1 MSEAPERILLVEDD
15 EGFRRALSEVL
26 AAHGY
31 AVVAAPGASEAL
43 EALQSHA
50 VDLVISDLVMP
61 GMKGDELL
69 ARVRGTFPHV
79 PLIAITAFGSIEGA
93 LDLTRAGAADYLTKP
108 FRTAQLLES
117 ARRVLDESRPRRE
130 QARARAATGEHLEGI
145 VGGSRPMLWLFDRIA
160 RVAASP
166 APVLIRGESG
176 TGKELVARA
185 VHRASRRGAF
195 VPLNCG
201 ALPDQLL
208 ESELFG
214 HAKGAFTGAERE
226 TSGMFEAADGGTL
239 FLDEV
244 AELPLP
250 LQPKLLRAIESG
262 EVRRVGETRAR
273 EVDVRIVAA
282 TQRDLAQSVEA
293 GAFREDL
300 FWRINVLHLDVP
312 PLRERAADIPL
323 IVERFLADVGQR
335 TGGPPARLAPAA
347 LAALVEFHWP
357 GNVRQLLNSLER
369 AVAFAD
375 GPRVDVDDLP
385 DDVRSARRSAAIV
398 RRAADREATLAEL
411 ERDYILE
418 VLARAGGNKTRAA
431 EILGIPRRT
440 LYRRLEEYGDSGD

>member
-1 MSEAPERILLVEDD
+1 
-15 EGFRRALSEVL
+15 
-26 AAHGY
+26 
-31 AVVAAPGASEAL
+31 
-43 EALQSHA
+43 
-50 VDLVISDLVMP
+50 
-61 GMKGDELL
+61 
-69 ARVRGTFPHV
+69 
-79 PLIAITAFGSIEGA
+79 
-93 LDLTRAGAADYLTKP
+93 
-108 FRTAQLLES
+108 
-117 ARRVLDESRPRRE
+117 
-130 QARARAATGEHLEGI
+130 
-145 VGGSRPMLWLFDRIA
+145 
-160 RVAASP
+160 
-166 APVLIRGESG
+166 
-176 TGKELVARA
+176 
-185 VHRASRRGAF
+185 
-195 VPLNCG
+195 
-201 ALPDQLL
+201 
-208 ESELFG
+208 
-214 HAKGAFTGAERE
+214 
-226 TSGMFEAADGGTL
+226 MFEAADGGTL